1 MSDGEQT
8 RSAPLVPRLLGDF
21 AVVVEACLLAGML
34 ALVINAFD
42 PDFRGGWFLKSTL
55 LIAVA
60 LVAAVL
66 LRDFVRVAA
75 GQELESDNPS
85 IVAVQFDGAKADPE
99 NWRTI
104 ALIVLTVAGL
114 FLSLFVFGIPAGTT
128 IACWVILVWKLRLSV
143 GRALFG
149 AVMFGIVVPVPFTYV
164 LGLNMWPGVIPKII
178 PEWVGGGLPPP
189 L

>member
-1 MSDGEQT
+1 MSDGEKT
-8 RSAPLVPRLLGDF
+8 HSAPLVPRLLGDF
-21 AVVVEACLLAGML
+21 AVVVETCLLAGMV

-42 PDFRGGWFLKSTL
+42 LDFRGGWFLKSTL

-60 LVAAVL
+60 LVTAVL
-66 LRDFVRVAA
+66 VRDVIRVAA

-104 ALIVLTVAGL
+104 ALIVLTVAAL
-114 FLSLFVFGIPAGTT
+114 FLSLFVFGIPVGTM
-128 IACWVILVWKLRLSV
+128 IACWVILVWKLRVGV

-149 AVMFGIVVPVPFTYV
+149 AVMFGIAVPVPFTYV

-178 PEWVGGGLPPP
+178 PDWVGGGLPPP